1 MNVAAAI
8 PASCPFH
15 NASTDFQP
23 YDLSDPY
30 PFYAYARDQAPVFYS
45 EELGYW
51 VVARHADVRAVFEDW
66 RTFSSENTQKPL
78 HPLGA
83 AAQRVMRE
91 GDFTAY
97 SGLSGRNPPEHT
109 RIRTLVQN
117 CFGPRRF
124 KAIEPQIREI
134 VSTAIDAFAARGHAD
149 LYREFAFDVPAL
161 VLFRLVGIP
170 DSDVPK
176 VKAWGISRALLTW
189 GNLSAEEQVPH
200 AKNMVEYWNYC
211 RDLVKRRH
219 ADPTDDLCGDL
230 VKLQNE
236 GADISDDEIAGVNY
250 SSLFAGH
257 ETTTTL
263 MSNGMVALLTHRD
276 AWDGIIADRS
286 RIPAAVEECLRHS
299 PSIVAWRRLATKDV
313 EIAGTTI
320 PAGAT
325 ILVLI
330 GAANRDER
338 AFVDPDVFDIHRKD
352 VRGHLAFGYGIHA
365 CVGQQL
371 AKLEFN
377 VALEEFTRR
386 MPSLRLV
393 EGRKREFIPN
403 ISFRVP
409 QSVDVEWDPRSGGL

>member
-1 MNVAAAI
+1 MNVAV
-8 PASCPFH
+8 SGCPFH
-15 NASTDFQP
+15 DASKDFQP
-23 YDLSDPY
+23 FDLSDPY
-30 PFYAYARDQAPVFYS
+30 PFYTYVRDQEPVFYS

-51 VVARHADVRAVFEDW
+51 VVSRHADVRAVFEDW
-66 RTFSSENTQKPL
+66 RTYSSENTQKPL

-83 AAQRVMRE
+83 DALRIMKE

-109 RIRTLVQN
+109 RIRQLVQN

-124 KAIEPQIREI
+124 KAIEPQIRDI
-134 VSTAIDAFAARGHAD
+134 VNGMIDAFIDRGEAD
-149 LYREFAFDVPAL
+149 LYREFAYDTPAY

-170 DSDVPK
+170 DSDVPS
-176 VKAWGISRALLTW
+176 VKAWSVSRQMLTW
-189 GNLSAEEQVPH
+189 GHLTPDEQIPH

-219 ADPTDDLCGDL
+219 ANPTDDLCGDL

-236 GADISDDEIAGVNY
+236 GAEISDDEIAGVNY

-263 MSNGMVALLTHRD
+263 MANGLISLLSHRD
-276 AWDGIIADRS
+276 AWEAISADKTK
-286 RIPAAVEECLRHS
+286 IPLAVEECLRYS
-299 PSIVAWRRLATKDV
+299 PSIVAWRRTATKDV
-313 EIAGTTI
+313 EIAGKKI

-330 GAANRDER
+330 GSANRDEK
-338 AFVDPDVFDIHRKD
+338 AFEHADTFDLDRKD
-352 VRGHLAFGYGIHA
+352 LRGHMAFGYGIHS

-377 VALEEFTRR
+377 IALEEFTRR
-386 MPSLRLV
+386 IPSLRLKPGGV
-393 EGRKREFIPN
+393 RKFTPN
-403 ISFRVP
+403 ISFRTP
-409 QSVDVEWDPRSGGL
+409 LSLDVEWDAA

>member
-1 MNVAAAI
+1 MTAEA
-8 PASCPFH
+8 CPFH
-15 NASTDFQP
+15 DASKDFRP

-30 PFYAYARDQAPVFYS
+30 PFYAYARAHEPVFYS

-51 VVARHADVRAVFEDW
+51 VVSRHADVRAVFEDW

-78 HPLGA
+78 HPLGEPA
-83 AAQRVMRE
+83 RRILQE

-109 RIRTLVQN
+109 RIRHLVQT

-124 KAIEPQIREI
+124 KAIEPQIRDI
-134 VSTAIDAFAARGHAD
+134 VNAAIDGFIARGHAD
-149 LYREFAFDVPAL
+149 LYREFAFDTPAY

-170 DSDVPK
+170 DGEAPK

-189 GNLSAEEQVPH
+189 SRLTPEEQIPH
-200 AKNMVEYWNYC
+200 ARNMVEYWNYC

-219 ADPTDDLCGDL
+219 ENPTDDLCGDL
-230 VKLQNE
+230 VKLQKE

-263 MSNGMVALLTHRD
+263 MANGMVTLLSHRA
-276 AWDGIIADRS
+276 AWESLVADRS
-286 RIPAAVEECLRHS
+286 RIPFAVEECLRYS
-299 PSIVAWRRLATKDV
+299 PSIVAWRRLAARDV
-313 EIAGTTI
+313 EIAGKRI
-320 PAGAT
+320 PAGST

-330 GAANRDER
+330 GSANRDER
-338 AFVDPDVFDIHRKD
+338 AFERPDAFDIHRKD
-352 VRGHLAFGYGIHA
+352 ARGHMAFGYGIHS

-371 AKLEFN
+371 AKLEFT
-377 VALEEFTRR
+377 VALEEFARR
-386 MPSLRLV
+386 MPSLRLKPG
-393 EGRKREFIPN
+393 EARRYIPN
-403 ISFRVP
+403 ISFRSP
-409 QSVDVEWDPRSGGL
+409 LSVEAEWDVAA